1 MEIVFG
7 VIAGIVSSLGMGGGT
22 ILILFLS
29 LFSNLDQHVSQAINL
44 IFFIPTSITAIII
57 NIKNKQINWKIS
69 KKIIIYGITGA
80 LIGSILA
87 SKLANKQL
95 KKIFGIFL
103 LLIAIFQIYEIY
115 TTNIKKK
122 KSNTKNR

>member
-29 LFSNLDQHVSQAINL
+29 LFSNLDQHVAQAINL

-57 NIKNKQINWKIS
+57 NIKNKQINWRIS
-69 KKIIIYGITGA
+69 KNIIIYGIIGA

-87 SKLANKQL
+87 SKIANKKL